1 MYTEDQNGRE
11 EHEHTTLCFA
21 DETADVETYV
31 DWEATVPNSDELT
44 GNWSEESYIGSNH
57 VSTNVGTPEVD
68 YVHTKKKI
76 LMEIHGRTGT
86 LRCS

>member
-1 MYTEDQNGRE
+1 MYTEDQNRRE

-44 GNWSEESYIGSNH
+44 GNWREESYIGSNN
-57 VSTNVGTPEVD
+57 VSTNVG
-68 YVHTKKKI
+68 
-76 LMEIHGRTGT
+76 LQR
-86 LRCS
+86 